1 MLTKFAAVLVATS
14 LVAGSAFAAPPSG
27 NSNLA
32 PADQTA
38 QTPDFGKTKTAKT
51 GAAKTDAA
59 KTRAA
64 KTVTTH
70 KTVKTAK
77 NRPMHAREHFASG
90 KSRMMHH
97 ARHTAPVKTHQ
108 AVAGK
113 DGKRS

>member
-14 LVAGSAFAAPPSG
+14 LVAGSAIAAPPSG
-27 NSNLA
+27 NSNSA
-32 PADQTA
+32 PADQSA
-38 QTPDFGKTKTAKT
+38 QTPDFGKT
-51 GAAKTDAA
+51 GAA

-70 KTVKTAK
+70 KTVKTEK

-108 AVAGK
+108 AVAG
-113 DGKRS
+113 